1 MPSALTIGNYEFF
14 WVMSIAV
21 VGVGL
26 VWGIIS
32 AFRK

>member
-1 MPSALTIGNYEFF
+1 MPSALTFGDYQVF
-14 WVMSIAV
+14 WVLSIGV
-21 VGVGL
+21 VGIGL